1 MGRRVM
7 VVAVAVVVMP
17 VRRLFVG
24 IVAMR
29 ILVIFGSM
37 SAVSAMI
44 AMVVM
49 IIVSVAI
56 VMGLLLNGE
65 WRRRVRL
72 LGLRLGLAEGKGR
85 LAFGRT

>member
-1 MGRRVM
+1 VGVRRRVM

-17 VRRLFVG
+17 VRALMR

-29 ILVIFGSM
+29 LVVIFGSM

-56 VMGLLLNGE
+56 LMGLLVKGE
-65 WRRRVRL
+65 RRRVRRV
-72 LGLRLGLAEGKGR
+72 GFRLGLAEGHG
-85 LAFGRT
+85 G